1 VLTSANLGGVIR
13 PTVPLKPLIALALL
27 SAAAGCGTATPTA
40 KQPTYAQLRAAL
52 TDSSP
57 ALAQLHSKMGKLE
70 TGGKTAFNTQLA
82 ALRGNP
88 AVVNVWASWCGP
100 CRYEFPVFGDASLK
114 LGNKV
119 GFLGV
124 SSRDSVQAAQTFLT
138 KHPVGYPSWND
149 SDGAISES
157 VGVAAGLPA
166 TVFFN
171 KAGKR
176 TYIHQGPYA
185 SVADL
190 ERDINKYGS
199 EK

>member
-1 VLTSANLGGVIR
+1 MLTSANLGEVMR
-13 PTVPLKPLIALALL
+13 STAPLKPMIAIALL
-27 SAAAGCGTATPTA
+27 SAAVGCGAANTAA
-40 KQPTYAQLRAAL
+40 KQPTYAELRAGL
-52 TDSSP
+52 SGSPP
-57 ALAQLHSKMGKLE
+57 ALSQLHSRMGKVE
-70 TGGKTAFNTQLA
+70 TDGKAAFNTQLE
-82 ALRGNP
+82 ALRGYP

-100 CRYEFPVFGDASLK
+100 CRYEFPVFGEASLK
-114 LGNKV
+114 LGSRV

-124 SSRDSVQAAQTFLT
+124 SSKDSVQSAQAFLT

-149 SDGAISES
+149 SDGAISQS
-157 VGVAAGLPA
+157 IGVAAGLPA

-190 ERDINKYGS
+190 ERDVAQYGS